1 MPWKEVTP
9 MEEIIRFV
17 SLANSGRFSLL
28 ELCEDFGISRK
39 TGYKHLTRYEADG
52 LKGLQPR
59 SRRPKHCPHKTD
71 EEVERL
77 VIEERKAHPRWG
89 PKKLYNVLEVKHG
102 IE

>member
-39 TGYKHLTRYEADG
+39 TGYKHLARYEADG
-52 LKGLQPR
+52 LRGLQPR
-59 SRRPKHCPHKTD
+59 SRRPKHCPHKTY
-71 EEVERL
+71 L
-77 VIEERKAHPRWG
+77 
-89 PKKLYNVLEVKHG
+89 KKGSGFTLYLFNL
-102 IE
+102 